1 MSEMACRS
9 GLDLLIDYL
18 EGQLPLT
25 TVAVLEGHV
34 AGCQRCQAFL
44 ASYRAT
50 PRIIREATEAA
61 PPAGLHTSLMAWL
74 DKQRGSP

>member
-18 EGQLPLT
+18 EGQLPLA

-50 PRIIREATEAA
+50 PPIIREATDAA
-61 PPAGLHTSLMAWL
+61 LPAGLHASLMAWL
-74 DKQRGSP
+74 QKQRRSP